1 MATLIKGKALT
12 LRIGALAK
20 NAKDMVAEIHYLAQ
34 CACVE
39 AVETRN
45 VTKINKLYEACRD
58 VGVNPLMR
66 WLAKHGPVS
75 WNMTE
80 QTFEFNEDKRKIA
93 EEKGEAYAT
102 ELSET
107 PVLTEQKKSDVNAFI
122 AFDLEQRIKS
132 IIAQAEAK
140 QADADRKGKTDKNG
154 KADSFA
160 LLTELKTILALAP
173 SKTAKAP
180 VAKAKSGKVKHVKL
194 TAATETVATA

>member
-1 MATLIKGKALT
+1 MTDLIKGKALT

-20 NAKDMVAEIHYLAQ
+20 NAKAMVQEIHYLAQ

-45 VTKINKLYEACRD
+45 VSKINALHKACRD
-58 VGVNPLMR
+58 IGVNPLMR
-66 WLAKHGPVS
+66 WLAKHGPVT
-75 WNMTE
+75 WDIAE
-80 QTFEFNEDKRKIA
+80 QTFKFNEDKRKAA
-93 EEKGEAYAT
+93 EEEGEAYA
-102 ELSET
+102 ERLAET
-107 PVLTEQKKSDVNAFI
+107 PVLTEQKKSDVDAFI

-180 VAKAKSGKVKHVKL
+180 VAKAKSSKGKHVKL
-194 TAATETVATA
+194 TAETETVATA